1 MSHFR
6 VMTRL
11 NRVESRLE
19 SSNLMTRPFTN
30 SGRLGWTGLGWD
42 AEEINISVDQVR
54 IVIRLTIYVPM
65 KTK

>member
-1 MSHFR
+1 
-6 VMTRL
+6 
-11 NRVESRLE
+11 
-19 SSNLMTRPFTN
+19 MTRPFTN

-65 KTK
+65 KTRLRSR